1 LRKVQNLKMS
11 MQLSDEELLEDSQ
24 LKMTVQDSSM
34 ERNM

>member
-11 MQLSDEELLEDSQ
+11 MQLSDEELLDDSQ
-24 LKMTVQDSSM
+24 LKMTVQDSSI